1 MEDFMKKAIYTVP
14 LSINLTTEMFEEIK
28 GLSDDAQISMAE
40 QTRNLIE
47 NGFRYLNQNE
57 LGEKNE

>member
-1 MEDFMKKAIYTVP
+1 MKKAIYTVP